1 MRIVLMHTPTQFPF
15 EDPTGQV
22 YLPPT
27 INTRVSVWR
36 RPADITAGQEQ
47 QPWTIVSPKRFE
59 TFPQFHLQSESEKAF
74 LRSKNMRVKPKMI
87 VRLLI
92 VLTMHVYS
100 LTHGRKH
107 TTASSGPTS
116 ISSVAMFVR
125 GLKNR
130 QTH

>member
-1 MRIVLMHTPTQFPF
+1 MLIPTPAQFPF

-27 INTRVSVWR
+27 INPRVTVWR

-59 TFPQFHLQSESEKAF
+59 AFPQFHLQSESEKAF

-87 VRLLI
+87 VR
-92 VLTMHVYS
+92 
-100 LTHGRKH
+100 
-107 TTASSGPTS
+107 
-116 ISSVAMFVR
+116 
-125 GLKNR
+125 
-130 QTH
+130 